1 MDAPEE
7 VVLDKYCIS
16 LTCLFNS
23 NQSTLD
29 EKIGTVAF
37 LSHRRFARPSQ
48 NVINLGN
55 DSRFLFKS
63 LGHALGPTVIV
74 ESLGIGSCSNKA
86 KTRMD
91 VLFVSQIF
99 HCWKNGLLHKG
110 FRMHDHSSICLVL
123 GSCFHQVESLG
134 SPNFNGLVG
143 SINHSIVHGI
153 VGKGCNDKMFIVH
166 IIHIMLLVIL
176 VAAVVIVKFENVNR
190 AQIHCIIPQ
199 HGHASVIF
207 VLYRRHVMFH

>member
-110 FRMHDHSSICLVL
+110 FRMHDHSSICFVL
-123 GSCFHQVESLG
+123 GSLFYQIESLG
-134 SPNFNGLVG
+134 RPNFNGLVG

-176 VAAVVIVKFENVNR
+176 VAVVIVKFENVNGT
-190 AQIHCIIPQ
+190 QVHGIIPQ
-199 HGHASVIF
+199 HGHSGVILL
-207 VLYRRHVMFH
+207 LYRRHVMFH